1 MTRDDIYDHLAQV
14 YLGKKNKIEE
24 TKKKKQFN
32 AWLLI
37 NIGITVII
45 FASSIYGLTAFLAGR
60 ADSLQKQVIYAL
72 NKGPIRINYNLNYP
86 YPPVKTFSMTIP
98 EINAAKY
105 TSLQFS
111 ARALE
116 EGSPDIIRIEI
127 KNNKNETASVFVQK
141 VDLTW
146 KNFDIPFEDFK
157 QITDWSDL
165 SEVSFIFES
174 WNAEKKKGI
183 VLIDNV
189 CFSS

>member
-60 ADSLQKQVIYAL
+60 ADSLQNQVIYAL

-86 YPPVKTFSMTIP
+86 YPPVKTFSLAIP
-98 EINAAKY
+98 AINAAKY
-105 TSLQFS
+105 TSLQFK

-127 KNNKNETASVFVQK
+127 KNKKNETASVFVQK
-141 VDLTW
+141 IDLSW
-146 KNFDIPFEDFK
+146 KNFDIPFEEFK

-165 SEVSFIFES
+165 NEVSFIFES